1 MSNELKKN
9 SMPKSNKAKI
19 LAIVSLI
26 LVFVF
31 MTLASCFNSSWG
43 KVTIKDIYY
52 PDANGLTMHGQLYIP
67 DGVSAAN
74 PAPAIL
80 STHGGSDYIQM
91 VNNFALEMSRRGYVV
106 LAVDQY
112 GSGSTDYSSG
122 NVAAGAGSGVSYQ
135 DGGVTLA
142 LENLLSYDFVDTD
155 NIGLM
160 GHSVGGTFI
169 ANAAIANADKIK
181 AIFPYASGS
190 FFDMMKDA
198 DPSMFTFNVGYTLG
212 KYDEFLIFA
221 SGKEPVELFAD
232 EKLMEFFG
240 TDQPIVAGK
249 TYGSFADGTARVI
262 YAPETTHTE
271 NLISRDAIGSVIAFF
286 EQAIPSGTSLAA
298 EDQVWPLK
306 EVFSVLAIV
315 SLLAFA
321 IGIALVL
328 LNTEIFKPL
337 TETTDKPQPKPINK
351 WHKIIGVLL
360 AIAVPMLTYH
370 KISLRLSSI
379 SPSNL
384 FPMNWANYITWFS
397 LVNAGILLVIFL
409 VWFFVYGKKHVKGVE
424 AYGLSVGNKET
435 GGAWKKILRSLVFG
449 IAVIFSVYFVVNLC
463 FNIFKIDF
471 RFWQFGIMPITL
483 KRFSHILPYLLSFI
497 VVFGVL
503 NVIGY
508 TLVGYSTENKGKWA
522 VLGQYALNWL
532 VGVGGFA
539 LLFAIYII
547 VLKVTNYPPFFYAY
561 PPFVNGHPNS
571 LVFSMKLITMV
582 PSFTFASIL
591 NTAINRKTQNV
602 YAGWFA
608 AAIFIAM
615 LVVTTNAFAF

>member
-1 MSNELKKN
+1 M
-9 SMPKSNKAKI
+9 
-19 LAIVSLI
+19 
-26 LVFVF
+26 
-31 MTLASCFNSSWG
+31 
-43 KVTIKDIYY
+43 
-52 PDANGLTMHGQLYIP
+52 
-67 DGVSAAN
+67 
-74 PAPAIL
+74 
-80 STHGGSDYIQM
+80 
-91 VNNFALEMSRRGYVV
+91 
-106 LAVDQY
+106 
-112 GSGSTDYSSG
+112 
-122 NVAAGAGSGVSYQ
+122 
-135 DGGVTLA
+135 
-142 LENLLSYDFVDTD
+142 
-155 NIGLM
+155 
-160 GHSVGGTFI
+160 
-169 ANAAIANADKIK
+169 
-181 AIFPYASGS
+181 
-190 FFDMMKDA
+190 
-198 DPSMFTFNVGYTLG
+198 
-212 KYDEFLIFA
+212 
-221 SGKEPVELFAD
+221 
-232 EKLMEFFG
+232 
-240 TDQPIVAGK
+240 
-249 TYGSFADGTARVI
+249 I

-503 NVIGY
+503 NVMVIRLLAILQR
-508 TLVGYSTENKGKWA
+508 TKENG
-522 VLGQYALNWL
+522 LY
-532 VGVGGFA
+532 
-539 LLFAIYII
+539 
-547 VLKVTNYPPFFYAY
+547 
-561 PPFVNGHPNS
+561 
-571 LVFSMKLITMV
+571 
-582 PSFTFASIL
+582 
-591 NTAINRKTQNV
+591 
-602 YAGWFA
+602 
-608 AAIFIAM
+608 
-615 LVVTTNAFAF
+615 

>member
-1 MSNELKKN
+1 MSNKLEEKTMSKNKKA
-9 SMPKSNKAKI
+9 MI
-19 LAIVSLI
+19 LALVSLI

-67 DGVSAAN
+67 DGVSADN

-80 STHGGSDYIQM
+80 STHGGSDYIQL
-91 VNNFALEMSRRGYVV
+91 VGNFALEMARRGYVV

-112 GSGSTDYSSG
+112 GSGSTDYSTG
-122 NVAAGAGSGVSYQ
+122 NMAAGAGSGVSYQ
-135 DGGVTLA
+135 DGGITLA
-142 LENLLSYDFVDTD
+142 LENLLSYKFVDPD
-155 NIGLM
+155 NVGLM

-169 ANAAIANADKIK
+169 ANAALANADKIK

-190 FFDMMKDA
+190 FFDKMKTA
-198 DPSMFTFNVGYTLG
+198 DPSEFKFNVGYTLG

-221 SGKEPVELFAD
+221 SGKEPSELFAD
-232 EKLMEFFG
+232 EKLMAFFN
-240 TDQPIVAGK
+240 TDQPIVAGQ

-262 YAPETTHTE
+262 YAPSTSHTE
-271 NLISRDAIGSVIAFF
+271 NLVSREAIGSVVAFF
-286 EQAIPSGTSLAA
+286 EQAIPSGTNITA
-298 EDQVWPLK
+298 DNQVWPLK
-306 EVFSVLAIV
+306 ELFSVFAII

-321 IGIALVL
+321 IGMALVL
-328 LNTEIFKPL
+328 LNTETFKSL
-337 TETTDKPQPKPINK
+337 TLTDKAQPKPINK
-351 WHKIIGVLL
+351 WHKIVGILI
-360 AIAVPMLTYH
+360 AIVVPMLTYH

-379 SPSNL
+379 SPSKL

-397 LVNAGILLVIFL
+397 LFNAGILLVVFL
-409 VWFFVYGKKHVKGVE
+409 VWFFVYGKKQAKGVE
-424 AYGLSVGNKET
+424 AYGLSVGSKET
-435 GGAWKKILRSLVFG
+435 GSAWKKILLSFALGV
-449 IAVIFSVYFVVNLC
+449 AVIFSVYFVVNLC
-463 FNIFKIDF
+463 YNIFKIDF
-471 RFWQFGIMPITL
+471 HYWLFGIMPITM
-483 KRFSHILPYLLSFI
+483 KRFSYILPYLLSFI

-522 VLGQYALNWL
+522 VFGQYALNWL
-532 VGVGGFA
+532 IGVGGFA
-539 LLFAIYII
+539 LLLAIYVI

-571 LVFSMKLITMV
+571 LVFSMKLIAMV

-591 NTAINRKTQNV
+591 NTAINRKTKNV

-608 AAIFIAM
+608 AAIMITM